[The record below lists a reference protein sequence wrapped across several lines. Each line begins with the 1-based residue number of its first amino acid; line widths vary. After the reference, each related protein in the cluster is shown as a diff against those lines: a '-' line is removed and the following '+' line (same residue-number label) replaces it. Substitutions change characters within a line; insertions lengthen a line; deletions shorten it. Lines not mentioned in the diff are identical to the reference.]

1 MPKPPDERDQGF
13 MALALRLAERGL
25 GSTWPNPAVGCV
37 VVKAGRVVGRGWTQ
51 PGGRPHAETEALKR
65 SGAAA
70 LGATAYVT
78 LEPCAHYGRTPPCTM
93 ALIQAGVRRVV
104 AATLCPDK
112 RVDGQG
118 VAQLR
123 QAGVEVELGLM
134 RAEAEAL
141 NAGFFLKERARRP
154 LVTLKLA
161 TSLDGRIAT
170 RTGASQ
176 WLTGEQARARGHWL
190 RATHDAIMIGS
201 GTALADDPALTSR
214 LPGLEGR
221 SPVRV
226 VLDRRLRLPPGSRL
240 AATAPDVPTWVL
252 TSAPVVPER
261 AGPLRAQGL
270 ELIELSASDRD
281 GLNLKAAL
289 AALAGRGI
297 TRLLVE
303 GGARLAAALLRARL
317 VDRLAW
323 FQAPLLVGSD
333 GLAAIGELERASIA
347 EAVRLGR
354 SHSEALADDTL
365 HAYIVLSKGK
375 PCSPASSPTSAGSS
389 RSPRTRPAA
398 APDRTAGG

>member
-1 MPKPPDERDQGF
+1 

-25 GSTWPNPAVGCV
+25 GRTWPNPAVGCV
-37 VVKAGRVVGRGWTQ
+37 VVKAGRIVGRGWTQ
-51 PGGRPHAETEALKR
+51 PGGRPHAETEALR
-65 SGAAA
+65 RAGEAA
-70 LGATAYVT
+70 LGATVYVS

-104 AATLCPDK
+104 AATLCPDR

-118 VAQLR
+118 IAQLR
-123 QAGVEVELGLM
+123 QAGIEVELGLM

-141 NAGFFLKERARRP
+141 NAGFVLKERANRP

-201 GTALADDPALTSR
+201 GTALADDPALTCR
-214 LPGLEGR
+214 LPGLDDR

-226 VLDRRLRLPPGSRL
+226 VLDRRLRLPPTTRL
-240 AATAPDVPTWVL
+240 AATARAVPTWL
-252 TSAPVVPER
+252 ITSSPADPTR
-261 AGPLRAQGL
+261 AEPLRAQGV
-270 ELIELSASDRD
+270 ELIELAASAAD
-281 GLNLKAAL
+281 GLDLKAAL
-289 AALAGRGI
+289 TALAGRGI

-303 GGARLAAALLRARL
+303 GGARLAAALLRAQL

-333 GLAAIGELERASIA
+333 GLPAIGGLEHATIA
-347 EAVRLGR
+347 EAI
-354 SHSEALADDTL
+354 HLARAQSQTLAQDTL
-365 HAYIVLSKGK
+365 QAYIVLSEEG

-389 RSPRTRPAA
+389 RSPQTPAPA
-398 APDRTAGG
+398 APDPKAGS

>member
-1 MPKPPDERDQGF
+1 MSTPPDEHDAGF
-13 MALALRLAERGL
+13 MALALRLGERGL
-25 GSTWPNPAVGCV
+25 GRTWPNPAVGCV
-37 VVKAGRVVGRGWTQ
+37 VVKAGRIVGRGWTQ
-51 PGGRPHAETEALKR
+51 PGGRPHAETEALR
-65 SGAAA
+65 RAGAAA
-70 LGATAYVT
+70 LGATAYVS

-93 ALIQAGVRRVV
+93 ALIRAGVRRVV

-176 WLTGEQARARGHWL
+176 WLTGEPARARGHWL

-201 GTALADDPALTSR
+201 GTALADDPSLTCR
-214 LPGLEGR
+214 LPGFEDR

-226 VLDRRLRLPPGSRL
+226 VLDRRLRLPPASKL
-240 AATAPDVPTWVL
+240 AATAHAVPTWL
-252 TSAPVVPER
+252 MTRPAAEPGR
-261 AGPLRAQGL
+261 AEPLREQGV
-270 ELIELSASDRD
+270 ELIEVTASDRD
-281 GLNLKAAL
+281 GLDLRAVL

-303 GGARLAAALLRARL
+303 GGAGLATALLRAQL

-323 FQAPLLVGSD
+323 FQAPLIVGGD
-333 GLAAIGELERASIA
+333 GLAAIGELERQTIA
-347 EAVRLGR
+347 EAIRLGR
-354 SHSEALADDTL
+354 VQSQTLAQDQL
-365 HAYIVLSKGK
+365 QSYILLSGGR
-375 PCSPASSPTSAGSS
+375 PCSPVSSPTSAGSS
-389 RSPRTRPAA
+389 RSPRTLPAV
-398 APDRTAGG
+398 APGPGADG